1 MGTTQY
7 LVTLENLRACFK
19 NIETLRVGYEKID
32 RASKGWA
39 ISHFRAPSLYWNP

>member
-1 MGTTQY
+1 MRTVQY

-32 RASKGWA
+32 GVSKSWA

>member
-1 MGTTQY
+1 MGTVQY

-32 RASKGWA
+32 RASKG
-39 ISHFRAPSLYWNP
+39 

>member
-1 MGTTQY
+1 MGVAQY
-7 LVTLENLRACFK
+7 LVTLENVRAYFK

-32 RASKGWA
+32 GASKSWA